1 MFHDQSPQSIR
12 KDNDMYKNIIAGYDG
27 SDRSMRA
34 VEEAA
39 DLATAVGANLHLVS
53 AVDKQ
58 NKIHEFGESSD
69 KIFLS
74 DVQIAEENLNT
85 IASQYAHLNVTTTA
99 VPGAPARVLLD
110 QAADTKADLILVGN
124 RHVQGISRVLGSVA
138 EDVAHKAPC
147 AVLVAKTA

>member
-85 IASQYAHLNVTTTA
+85 IASQYAHLKVTTKA

>member
-1 MFHDQSPQSIR
+1 MIPPLHDVR
-12 KDNDMYKNIIAGYDG
+12 KADMYSKIIAGYDG
-27 SDRSMRA
+27 SERALRA

-39 DLATAVGANLHLVS
+39 DLATATGASMHLVS

-58 NKIHEFGESSD
+58 NRIHEFGESSD

-85 IASQYAHLNVTTTA
+85 LASKFAHLNVTIKA

-110 QAADTKADLILVGN
+110 EAVDTEADLILVGN

-147 AVLVAKTA
+147 AVLIAKTA

>member
-1 MFHDQSPQSIR
+1 
-12 KDNDMYKNIIAGYDG
+12 MYSKIIAGYDG
-27 SDRSMRA
+27 SERALRA

-39 DLATAVGANLHLVS
+39 DLATATGASMHLVS

-58 NKIHEFGESSD
+58 NRTHEFGESSD
-69 KIFLS
+69 KVFLS
-74 DVQIAEENLNT
+74 DVQIAEGNLNT
-85 IASQYAHLNVTTTA
+85 LASKFAHLDVTIKA

-110 QAADTKADLILVGN
+110 EAVDTEADLILVGN

-147 AVLVAKTA
+147 AVLIAKTA